1 MKKTI
6 LILTAILFVV
16 TTSLFA
22 QKTEKPVKENKKIS
36 EVNLTCQLDCGNCA
50 NEVKKQLA
58 FTKGV
63 KSVETDVEKNT
74 ILVKYRNDKTD
85 SEKIISSL
93 AEIDY
98 KASVKK
104 ACCPGKKTGCSSAK
118 TEKTGSDS
126 KNATVEKK
134 TGCGSATPHTGC
146 GGEK

>member
-6 LILTAILFVV
+6 LILTAILFAM

-22 QKTEKPVKENKKIS
+22 QETEKQEIIKNEKLS
-36 EVNLTCQLDCGNCA
+36 EVNLTCDMACGNCA

-63 KSVETDVEKNT
+63 KFVETDYEKNT

-85 SEKIISSL
+85 SDKIIASL
-93 AEIDY
+93 AKIDY

-104 ACCPGKKTGCSSAK
+104 ACCPSKSTTSDCSQTQKKACGGCSGDK
-118 TEKTGSDS
+118 
-126 KNATVEKK
+126 
-134 TGCGSATPHTGC
+134 H
-146 GGEK
+146 